1 MLTGICPECDGDVAV
16 SEEVEIGDFVSCPD
30 CGVELEVIET
40 DPLEFD
46 LAPEE
51 EEFFEEEEED
61 EW

>member
-1 MLTGICPECDGDVAV
+1 MPTGICPECDGEIGV
-16 SEEVEIGDFVSCPD
+16 SSEIEIGDFVSCPD

-46 LAPEE
+46 IAPEE
-51 EEFFEEEEED
+51 EEYYEEEED

>member
-1 MLTGICPECDGDVAV
+1 MVIGICPECDGEV
-16 SEEVEIGDFVSCPD
+16 SVSPEIEIGDFVSCPD

-46 LAPEE
+46 IAPGEE
-51 EEFFEEEEED
+51 EYFEEEED